1 MKIHGKTVRNALL
14 ALLVASGTGAAFAQT
29 SLSAEIHSGPGGTT
43 VDVGYFYDDLASE
56 GNWVQ
61 SPNYGW
67 VWSPRS
73 VASDWR
79 PYRDGNWVWSDQ
91 GWTWVSNESY
101 GWATYHY
108 GRWYEDPQ
116 IGWAWVPGNDW
127 APAWVSWQ
135 EGGDYIG
142 WAPLPPSVNVA
153 VGFSGPLS
161 VSLGYDAYLFVPERQ
176 FLAPRLSGYYLSQ
189 DQVPVIYRQTRNITN
204 YRYTDNRV
212 YNTGVAV
219 DRIQRATGHP
229 VQRYQIA
236 DMNATSGRRVQI
248 QGTRLNVFRPKVQ
261 RTANVAPPPS
271 RPIARKAV
279 VTPTQLQASRP
290 NRPGR
295 PAADQNGARPGAQ
308 NQQQPATA
316 QNAPRNPRNRQG
328 NQPTTQTTPAT
339 PQERNNP
346 LPTHRTPPV
355 ETTPSQTAPPAQHPQ
370 QRTPRHQVQPNNPD
384 QPRTEAPPQQPKR
397 RTPPPPQQD
406 QQDRQ
411 DRQRVQPPQQEKQ
424 RTPPPPQQDRQ
435 RTQPPAQQQERP
447 NRPAPPPEQRQRP
460 SAPEK
465 QQPQRQQQRPPQ
477 DDKKPQPPPDD
488 HRPPVR

>member
-43 VDVGYFYDDLASE
+43 VDVGYFYDDLASS
-56 GNWVQ
+56 GNWVE

-108 GRWYEDPQ
+108 GRWYDDPQ
-116 IGWAWVPGNDW
+116 YGWAWVPGNDW

-135 EGGDYIG
+135 EGGNYIG

-153 VGFSGPLS
+153 LGFSGPVS

-176 FLAPRLSGYYLSQ
+176 FLAPRLSGYYVSSS
-189 DQVPVIYRQTRNITN
+189 QVPVIYRQTRNITN

-229 VQRYQIA
+229 VQRYTLA
-236 DMNATSGRRVQI
+236 DLNGNGGGRRAQV

-261 RTANVAPPPS
+261 RTANIAPPPS

-290 NRPGR
+290 NRPGH
-295 PAADQNGARPGAQ
+295 PAAAQNGARPGAQ
-308 NQQQPATA
+308 SQQPPVAA
-316 QNAPRNPRNRQG
+316 QNTPRNPRNRQA
-328 NQPTTQTTPAT
+328 NQPTTPAT

-346 LPTHRTPPV
+346 LPTHRTPPA
-355 ETTPSQTAPPAQHPQ
+355 ETTTSQPA
-370 QRTPRHQVQPNNPD
+370 QRTPKHQVQPNPD
-384 QPRTEAPPQQPKR
+384 QPRTEAPPAQPKR

-406 QQDRQ
+406 PQ

-435 RTQPPAQQQERP
+435 RTPPPPPAGEAAGPASPQQERP
-447 NRPAPPPEQRQRP
+447 NRPAPPPEQ
-460 SAPEK
+460 
-465 QQPQRQQQRPPQ
+465 QQRPGKQQNPKQ
-477 DDKKPQPPPDD
+477 DDKDKKPQPPPDD

>member
-1 MKIHGKTVRNALL
+1 MKIHGKTVRTALL

-29 SLSAEIHSGPGGTT
+29 SLSAEIHAGPGGTT

-61 SPNYGW
+61 SPSYGW

-91 GWTWVSNESY
+91 GWTWVSNEPY

-108 GRWYEDPQ
+108 GRWYDDPQ
-116 IGWAWVPGNDW
+116 FGWAWVPGNDW

-153 VGFSGPLS
+153 VGFSGALS

-176 FLAPRLSGYYLSQ
+176 FLAPRLSGYYVSSS
-189 DQVPVIYRQTRNITN
+189 QVPVIYRQTRNITN

-229 VQRYQIA
+229 VQRYTLA
-236 DMNATSGRRVQI
+236 DLNATGGGNRRAQI
-248 QGTRLNVFRPKVQ
+248 SGTRLNVFRLRVQ

-290 NRPGR
+290 NRAGR
-295 PAADQNGARPGAQ
+295 PAAAQNGAAPQTPVTAQ
-308 NQQQPATA
+308 GA
-316 QNAPRNPRNRQG
+316 QNAPKNPRNRQG
-328 NQPTTQTTPAT
+328 NQPANPTPPAT
-339 PQERNNP
+339 QERNNP

-355 ETTPSQTAPPAQHPQ
+355 EAAPKNPKNEVQPRPEAPPKQPKPRMPPAQQ
-370 QRTPRHQVQPNNPD
+370 
-384 QPRTEAPPQQPKR
+384 E
-397 RTPPPPQQD
+397 
-406 QQDRQ
+406 
-411 DRQRVQPPQQEKQ
+411 RQRVQPPQEEKQ

-435 RTQPPAQQQERP
+435 RTQPPPQQEQKQRVQPPPQQERP
-447 NRPAPPPEQRQRP
+447 NRQAPPPEQRQRP
-460 SAPEK
+460 AAPEK
-465 QQPQRQQQRPPQ
+465 QQPQRQQPPPK
-477 DDKKPQPPPDD
+477 DREKPQQDE
-488 HRPPVR
+488 HKPPVR

>member
-1 MKIHGKTVRNALL
+1 MKIHGKTTRNALL
-14 ALLVASGTGAAFAQT
+14 ALLVASGAGAAFAQT

-43 VDVGYFYDDLASE
+43 VDVGYFYDDLASS

-61 SPNYGW
+61 SPSYGW

-108 GRWYEDPQ
+108 GRWYDDPEF
-116 IGWAWVPGNDW
+116 GWAWVPGNDW

-142 WAPLPPSVNVA
+142 WAPLPPSVNIA
-153 VGFSGPLS
+153 VGFSGALS
-161 VSLGYDAYLFVPERQ
+161 VSLAPDAYLFVPERQ
-176 FLAPRLSGYYLSQ
+176 FLAPRLSGYYLSR

-219 DRIQRATGHP
+219 DRIQRVVGRP
-229 VQRYQIA
+229 VPRYQIA
-236 DMNATSGRRVQI
+236 DLNATSGRRVQI
-248 QGTRLNVFRPKVQ
+248 QGNRLAIFRPRVQ
-261 RTANVAPPPS
+261 RSANVPPPPA
-271 RPIARKAV
+271 RPIARRAV

-295 PAADQNGARPGAQ
+295 PAAAQNGAHPGAQ
-308 NQQQPATA
+308 NQQPPAAA

-328 NQPTTQTTPAT
+328 NQPTPATPAT

-355 ETTPSQTAPPAQHPQ
+355 QTTPSQPAPPA
-370 QRTPRHQVQPNNPD
+370 QRTPRHQVQPNPD
-384 QPRTEAPPQQPKR
+384 QPRPEAPPPQQPKR
-397 RTPPPPQQD
+397 RTPPPPAQ
-406 QQDRQ
+406 Q

-435 RTQPPAQQQERP
+435 RVQPPPQQERP
-447 NRPAPPPEQRQRP
+447 NRQAPPPEQRQRP
-460 SAPEK
+460 AAPAKQQNPK
-465 QQPQRQQQRPPQ
+465 QQPPPR
-477 DDKKPQPPPDD
+477 DRENKPQQDE
-488 HRPPVR
+488 HKPPVR

>member
-1 MKIHGKTVRNALL
+1 MKIHGKTMRNALL

-29 SLSAEIHSGPGGTT
+29 SLSAEIHAGPGGTT

-61 SPNYGW
+61 SPSYGW

-91 GWTWVSNESY
+91 GWTWVSNEPY

-108 GRWYEDPQ
+108 GRWYDDPQ
-116 IGWAWVPGNDW
+116 FGWAWVPGNDW

-161 VSLGYDAYLFVPERQ
+161 VSLGYDSYLFVPERQ
-176 FLAPRLSGYYLSQ
+176 FLAPRLSGYYVSQ
-189 DQVPVIYRQTRNITN
+189 NQVPVIYRQTRNITN

-229 VQRYQIA
+229 VQRYQLA
-236 DMNATSGRRVQI
+236 DLNATGGGNRRAQI
-248 QGTRLNVFRPKVQ
+248 QGTRLNVFRPRVQ
-261 RTANVAPPPS
+261 QTANVAPPPS

-279 VTPTQLQASRP
+279 VTTTQLQASRP
-290 NRPGR
+290 NRAGR
-295 PAADQNGARPGAQ
+295 PAAAQNGATPQTPVAAQ
-308 NQQQPATA
+308 GQPK
-316 QNAPRNPRNRQG
+316 NPRNRQG
-328 NQPTTQTTPAT
+328 NQSSNPTTPAT
-339 PQERNNP
+339 QERNNP

-355 ETTPSQTAPPAQHPQ
+355 EPTPTRTAPPAQK
-370 QRTPRHQVQPNNPD
+370 TPRHQVQPNPD
-384 QPRTEAPPQQPKR
+384 QPRPEAPPQQPKR
-397 RTPPPPQQD
+397 RTPPTPPQQD
-406 QQDRQ
+406 QPE
-411 DRQRVQPPQQEKQ
+411 RQRVQPPQQEKQ
-424 RTPPPPQQDRQ
+424 RTPPPPQQEKQ
-435 RTQPPAQQQERP
+435 RTQPQQQERP
-447 NRPAPPPEQRQRP
+447 NHQAPPPPEQRQRP

-465 QQPQRQQQRPPQ
+465 QQPQRQQPPPKDREKPQQQ
-477 DDKKPQPPPDD
+477 DDHK
-488 HRPPVR
+488 PPVR